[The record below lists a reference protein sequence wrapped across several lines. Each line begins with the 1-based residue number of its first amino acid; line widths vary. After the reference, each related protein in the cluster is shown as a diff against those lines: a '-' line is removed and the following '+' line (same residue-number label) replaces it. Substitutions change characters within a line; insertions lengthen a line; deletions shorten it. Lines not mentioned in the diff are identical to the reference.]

1 VNGEHDEQ
9 QLAIKFRQA
18 LNRGADNLDSGVA
31 ERLFVARQKALA
43 GHRSRVGGLALA
55 GFSHL
60 SSDALWHHARTALA
74 VTALVFGAAGTYYWN
89 DFQQAD
95 ENEEIDSALLADDL
109 PINAYLDQGF
119 HAWLERSAPSTQ
131 E

>member
-1 VNGEHDEQ
+1 MNVEHDER
-9 QLAIKFRQA
+9 QLAIKLRQA
-18 LNRGADNLDSGVA
+18 LNRGTDNLDSGVA
-31 ERLFVARQKALA
+31 ERLFVARQKAL
-43 GHRSRVGGLALA
+43 GGFRGRVGGLALA
-55 GFSHL
+55 GVWHVST
-60 SSDALWHHARTALA
+60 DDLWHHARTVVA
-74 VTALVFGAAGTYYWN
+74 VTALVFGAAATYYWN
-89 DFQQAD
+89 EFQQAD